1 MGLELQIRG
10 VAVDCDDISELANFY
25 SRITGQPIFYQ
36 SDDFACLNLTTYWLT
51 FQHVDDFVAPTWPA
65 STSPKQF
72 HLEIWTDDIDGA
84 EQLVLNYGATKS
96 DDQPSPDDSWR
107 VYVDP
112 AGHPFCL
119 TKNVPDPAT
128 S

>member
-1 MGLELQIRG
+1 MSLELQIRG
-10 VAVDCDDISELANFY
+10 VAIDCDDISELANFY

-36 SDDFACLNLTTYWLT
+36 SDDFACLNLAAYWLT
-51 FQHVDDFVAPTWPA
+51 FQRVDDYAAPTWPA

-72 HLEIWTDDIDGA
+72 HLEIWTDDIDGG

-96 DDQPSPDDSWR
+96 DAQPSPDDSWR

-119 TKNVPDPAT
+119 TRNVPDPA
-128 S
+128 

>member
-1 MGLELQIRG
+1 MSLELQIRG
-10 VAVDCDDISELANFY
+10 VAIDCDDISELANFY

-36 SDDFACLNLTTYWLT
+36 SDDFACLNLATYWLT
-51 FQHVDDFVAPTWPA
+51 FQHVDHYVAPTWPA
-65 STSPKQF
+65 SESPKQF
-72 HLEIWTDDIDGA
+72 HLEIWTDDINGG
-84 EQLVLNYGATKS
+84 EQLVLNYGATKP
-96 DDQPSPDDSWR
+96 DNQPSPDDSWR

-119 TKNVPDPAT
+119 TRNVPDPAM